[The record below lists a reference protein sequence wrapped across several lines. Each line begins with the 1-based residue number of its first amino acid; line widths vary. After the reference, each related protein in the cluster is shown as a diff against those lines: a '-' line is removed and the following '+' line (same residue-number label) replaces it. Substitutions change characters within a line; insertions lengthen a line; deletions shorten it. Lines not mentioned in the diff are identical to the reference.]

1 MYLEQNLKGLCQ
13 KFGID
18 YLSFLE
24 DFQVESCTE
33 IPLLELEAI
42 AEEYEIDLQG
52 LIFKPMFKNEF
63 LSEKIARIKLLILDV
78 DGVMTDGGMYFCESG
93 DQFKK
98 FNTKDGMGIIE
109 IQKSNQLQAAIISSA
124 FKGEAVKQRAALLG
138 IERCYVGRD
147 KKLAVLETWM
157 EEMGISIDEVAI
169 IGDDVNDL
177 PIISQ
182 CGFSACPSDAV
193 ATVKQKVDVVLTSK
207 GGEGCVRELID
218 NFLLNTPLGSEF

>member
-1 MYLEQNLKGLCQ
+1 
-13 KFGID
+13 
-18 YLSFLE
+18 
-24 DFQVESCTE
+24 
-33 IPLLELEAI
+33 
-42 AEEYEIDLQG
+42 
-52 LIFKPMFKNEF
+52 
-63 LSEKIARIKLLILDV
+63 
-78 DGVMTDGGMYFCESG
+78 MTDGGMYFCESG

-109 IQKSNQLQAAIISSA
+109 IQRSNSIQIAIISSA

-147 KKLAVLETWM
+147 KKIAVLETWM

-177 PIISQ
+177 PIITQ

-193 ATVKQKVDVVLTSK
+193 AIVKQKVNVVLTSK

-218 NFLLNTPLGSEF
+218 NFILNTPLGSEF

>member
-13 KFGID
+13 KSGID
-18 YLSFLE
+18 YYSFLG
-24 DFQVESCTE
+24 DFQVDSSTE
-33 IPLLELEAI
+33 IPLLDLEAI

-52 LIFKPMFKNEF
+52 LIFSPLFKDDF
-63 LSEKIARIKLLILDV
+63 LTEKIARIKLLILDV

-109 IQKSNQLQAAIISSA
+109 IQRSNSIQIAIISSA

-147 KKLAVLETWM
+147 KKIAVLETWM
-157 EEMGISIDEVAI
+157 EELGISIDEVAI

-177 PIISQ
+177 PIITQ
-182 CGFSACPSDAV
+182 CGFSACPSDA
-193 ATVKQKVDVVLTSK
+193 AAIVKQKVNVVLTSK

-218 NFLLNTPLGSEF
+218 NFILNTPLGSEF

>member
-13 KFGID
+13 KSGID
-18 YLSFLE
+18 YYSFLG
-24 DFQVESCTE
+24 DFQVDSCTE
-33 IPLLELEAI
+33 IPLLDLEAI

-52 LIFKPMFKNEF
+52 LIFSPLFKDDF
-63 LSEKIARIKLLILDV
+63 LTEKIARIKLLILDV

-109 IQKSNQLQAAIISSA
+109 IQRSNSIQIAIISSA

-147 KKLAVLETWM
+147 KKIAVLETWM
-157 EEMGISIDEVAI
+157 EELGIAIDEVAI

-177 PIISQ
+177 PIITQ

-193 ATVKQKVDVVLTSK
+193 AIVKQKVNVVLTSK

-218 NFLLNTPLGSEF
+218 NFILNTPLGSEF

>member
-98 FNTKDGMGIIE
+98 FNTKDGMGILE

-169 IGDDVNDL
+169 IGDDVNITVLGVKGNQVRLGINAPKDVSVHREEIYL
-177 PIISQ
+177 RIQ
-182 CGFSACPSDAV
+182 QEKESD
-193 ATVKQKVDVVLTSK
+193 
-207 GGEGCVRELID
+207 
-218 NFLLNTPLGSEF
+218 GSEPA

>member
-13 KFGID
+13 KSGID
-18 YLSFLE
+18 YYSFLG
-24 DFQVESCTE
+24 DFQVDSCTE
-33 IPLLELEAI
+33 IPLLDLEAI

-52 LIFKPMFKNEF
+52 LIFSPLFKDDF
-63 LSEKIARIKLLILDV
+63 LAEKIARIKLLILDV

-109 IQKSNQLQAAIISSA
+109 IQRSNSIQIAIISSA
-124 FKGEAVKQRAALLG
+124 FKGEAVKQRAELLG

-147 KKLAVLETWM
+147 KKIAVLETWM
-157 EEMGISIDEVAI
+157 EELGISIDEVAI

-177 PIISQ
+177 PIITQ

-193 ATVKQKVDVVLTSK
+193 AIVKQKVNVVLTSK

-218 NFLLNTPLGSEF
+218 NFILNTPLGSEF